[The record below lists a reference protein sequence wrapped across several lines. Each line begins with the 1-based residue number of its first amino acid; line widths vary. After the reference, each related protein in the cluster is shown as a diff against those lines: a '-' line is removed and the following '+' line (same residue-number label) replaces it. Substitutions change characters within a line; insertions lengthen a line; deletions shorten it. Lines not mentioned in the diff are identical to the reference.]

1 MLHLAEP
8 TSAEWIA
15 QAQNELDTLL
25 LDHTHCEK
33 KAASTAINLIFRYAD
48 KLELMRPLSELAR
61 EELTHFELML
71 GVLEKRGVAFRRLE
85 PSRYAA
91 RLVGVCR
98 KAEPF
103 RLMDT
108 LLCCAMIEARSC
120 ERIGILGRV
129 LQEQEPELAEIYRSL
144 FESEARHYSTYL
156 DIAIRIFSKEEV
168 MPRLIEVAAHES
180 KVLGDSE
187 PALRFHS

>member
-1 MLHLAEP
+1 MLNLTEP
-8 TSAEWIA
+8 TSEAWIE
-15 QAQNELDTLL
+15 QAQSDLDTLL

-33 KAASTAINLIFRYAD
+33 KAASTAINLIFRYSD

-71 GVLEKRGVAFRRLE
+71 GVLERRGVAFRRLE
-85 PSRYAA
+85 PSRYAG
-91 RLVGVCR
+91 RLVAFCR
-98 KAEPF
+98 KPEPY

-129 LQEQEPELAEIYRSL
+129 LQTQEPELAEIYRAL
-144 FESEARHYSTYL
+144 FESEARHYGTYL
-156 DIAIRIFSKEEV
+156 DIAIQIFSKSEV
-168 MPRLIEVAAHES
+168 MTRLAEVAAYES
-180 KVLGDSE
+180 KVIGDSE